1 MTPKR
6 VQQKTT
12 SAPGRLARFGNRLSR
27 LPRLV
32 RILLVGVFALAVTLS
47 LSPLVDLIYDRYFFS
62 AQTVIVPALVT
73 ATVGLI
79 AYMLGWWL
87 MVGTVGEQPE
97 ARAAMVWYFGI
108 GVLAVI
114 IVAYLILTGVS
125 LLNFEG

>member
-6 VQQKTT
+6 VRQKA
-12 SAPGRLARFGNRLSR
+12 APVSRVMQVSSRLGQ

-32 RILLVGVFALAVTLS
+32 RILLVGLFALAVTLA
-47 LSPLVDLIYDRYFFS
+47 LSPLVDLIYDHYFFS
-62 AQTVIVPALVT
+62 TQTVIVPALVT
-73 ATVGLI
+73 ATIGLI
-79 AYMLGWWL
+79 TYMLGWWL

-108 GVLAVI
+108 GVLAVV
-114 IVAYLILTGVS
+114 IVVYLILTGVS